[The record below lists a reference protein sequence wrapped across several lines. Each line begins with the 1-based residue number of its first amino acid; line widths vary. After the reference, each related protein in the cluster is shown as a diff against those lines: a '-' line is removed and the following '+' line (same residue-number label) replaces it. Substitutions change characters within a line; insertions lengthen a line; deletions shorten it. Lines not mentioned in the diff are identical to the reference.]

1 MYLENDNK
9 LPVEDGKFAFLA
21 QKYLLL
27 EILYSQT
34 GQVLSVIQ
42 SAFLRSHG
50 YVLKK
55 VKCIKLK
62 SQEVPNDVKRLMN
75 SKTCHY
81 KKHICIM
88 IKMLHFLYIYKIYI
102 LQNIKCKKK

>member
-34 GQVLSVIQ
+34 G
-42 SAFLRSHG
+42 
-50 YVLKK
+50 
-55 VKCIKLK
+55 
-62 SQEVPNDVKRLMN
+62 
-75 SKTCHY
+75 
-81 KKHICIM
+81 
-88 IKMLHFLYIYKIYI
+88 
-102 LQNIKCKKK
+102 